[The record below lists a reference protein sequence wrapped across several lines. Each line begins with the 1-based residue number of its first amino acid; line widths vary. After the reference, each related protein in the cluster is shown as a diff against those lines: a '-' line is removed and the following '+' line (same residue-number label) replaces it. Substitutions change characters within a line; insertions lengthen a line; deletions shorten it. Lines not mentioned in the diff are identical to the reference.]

1 MGSKVRG
8 MGRLREM
15 KRICREDPGSK
26 REIEMMDTG
35 EGQGE
40 KIGGKMTG
48 GNEIIDMKMKGGVVG
63 NIEGTDQGNDPETG
77 EDMTMTDEEMERM
90 IGRMLPTEIGKRGQD
105 KRREV
110 RGTMEIGR
118 TEGEMKDAGETGTEM
133 TEEVME
139 RTERRIQDGGEMK
152 IRTRVRRGER
162 NLVRGVNGGK
172 TPHPVTPV
180 TRYSF
185 ILKICHS
192 HLCSTNV

>member
-63 NIEGTDQGNDPETG
+63 NIEGTDQGKDPETG
-77 EDMTMTDEEMERM
+77 EDMTMIDEEMARM
-90 IGRMLPTEIGKRGQD
+90 IGGMPPTEIGKRGQD
-105 KRREV
+105 RIRGV

-118 TEGEMKDAGETGTEM
+118 TEGEMKVTGETEM

-139 RTERRIQDGGEMK
+139 RTEIRIQDGEEMK
-152 IRTRVRRGER
+152 NLTRVRRGGR
-162 NLVRGVNGGK
+162 NLVRRVNGGK

-180 TRYSF
+180 T
-185 ILKICHS
+185 
-192 HLCSTNV
+192 